1 MIKATVDRLC
11 DKLST
16 HSADNSVI
24 DLDASFAALTADIIT
39 KYFYGTNPD
48 YLGSPGFKFK
58 VRDAILGLIGYYH
71 FSRFFPTVAS
81 AVKRLPIQAIRLI
94 QPGAADLLTSQQE
107 IRDQILDGLSQ
118 KTAKPSRAVI
128 LQAFMNEN
136 VPRNE
141 TSIDRLQDEGTTIIF
156 AGTETTARALSVM
169 MFHVTNDPK
178 HLVQLRAELDAT
190 SDPSLRDITV
200 TALEKLPYLVR
211 ATSRTTISTPLTITI
226 QTGVINEGLR
236 LSHGPLIRLPRV
248 ATHDT
253 LRYGNYRIPPGVSI
267 TRPLRSLSAKN

>member
-1 MIKATVDRLC
+1 MMLKKRKKTIARNV
-11 DKLST
+11 S
-16 HSADNSVI
+16 SSVY
-24 DLDASFAALTADIIT
+24 FAALPAAAEKFGYTQPFIAEAAQVAANEVLTANEVRT
-39 KYFYGTNPD
+39 
-48 YLGSPGFKFK
+48 LGDFWTGN
-58 VRDAILGLIGYYH
+58 VL
-71 FSRFFPTVAS
+71 VS
-81 AVKRLPIQAIRLI
+81 AP
-94 QPGAADLLTSQQE
+94 
-107 IRDQILDGLSQ
+107 DGLSQ